1 MPRRRSAA
9 PPLPAA
15 DFLVIGSGVAGL
27 RAAIGLSRAGRVLV
41 LTKGSPAEGSSI
53 YAQGG
58 VAVAS
63 EEDDIALHRDD
74 TLRAGKGLCRPEAVQ
89 VLVEEGPARVQELIR
104 WGARFDRA
112 GDGYALAREAAH
124 SRHRILRAGGDAT
137 RSEEHTSELQS
148 RLHLVCR
155 LLLEKKHSHILLD

>member
-1 MPRRRSAA
+1 MPRRRAAA
-9 PPLPAA
+9 PTLPAA

-63 EEDDIALHRDD
+63 QEGDIALHRDD
-74 TLRAGKGLCRPEAVQ
+74 TLGGGEGLCRPEGVQ
-89 VLVEEGPARVQELIR
+89 VVVEEG
-104 WGARFDRA
+104 
-112 GDGYALAREAAH
+112 AAQ
-124 SRHRILRAGGDAT
+124 G
-137 RSEEHTSELQS
+137 
-148 RLHLVCR
+148 
-155 LLLEKKHSHILLD
+155 

>member
-41 LTKGSPAEGSSI
+41 LTKGSPAESSSI

-63 EEDDIALHRDD
+63 AEDDIALHRED
-74 TLRAGKGLCRPEAVQ
+74 TFRAGEGVCRPGAVQ
-89 VLVEEGPARVQELIR
+89 GVVEGGPGRGPELIR
-104 WGARFDRA
+104 WGGRLDRA
-112 GDGYALAREAAH
+112 GGGY
-124 SRHRILRAGGDAT
+124 
-137 RSEEHTSELQS
+137 
-148 RLHLVCR
+148 
-155 LLLEKKHSHILLD
+155 

>member
-9 PPLPAA
+9 PALPAA

-63 EEDDIALHRDD
+63 EEDDIALHRGD
-74 TLRAGKGLCRPEAVQ
+74 TLRAGEGLCRPAAGQ
-89 VLVEEGPARVQELIR
+89 VVLEEGPATGQALMP
-104 WGARFDRA
+104 WGARFARA
-112 GDGYALAREAAH
+112 
-124 SRHRILRAGGDAT
+124 
-137 RSEEHTSELQS
+137 
-148 RLHLVCR
+148 C
-155 LLLEKKHSHILLD
+155 

>member
-9 PPLPAA
+9 PTLPGA

-74 TLRAGKGLCRPEAVQ
+74 T
-89 VLVEEGPARVQELIR
+89 
-104 WGARFDRA
+104 
-112 GDGYALAREAAH
+112 
-124 SRHRILRAGGDAT
+124 
-137 RSEEHTSELQS
+137 
-148 RLHLVCR
+148 
-155 LLLEKKHSHILLD
+155 

>member
-9 PPLPAA
+9 PTLPAA

-58 VAVAS
+58 VAGAS
-63 EEDDIALHRDD
+63 RGGGIAPHPRH
-74 TLRAGKGLCRPEAVQ
+74 TLAAGG
-89 VLVEEGPARVQELIR
+89 RV
-104 WGARFDRA
+104 G
-112 GDGYALAREAAH
+112 
-124 SRHRILRAGGDAT
+124 RAGG
-137 RSEEHTSELQS
+137 RQGPGREGPGQG
-148 RLHLVCR
+148 
-155 LLLEKKHSHILLD
+155 